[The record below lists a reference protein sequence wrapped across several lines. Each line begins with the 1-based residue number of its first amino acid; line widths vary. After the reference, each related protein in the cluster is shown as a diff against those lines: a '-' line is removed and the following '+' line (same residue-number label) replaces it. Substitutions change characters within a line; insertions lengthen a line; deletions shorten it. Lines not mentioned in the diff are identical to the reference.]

1 MTDVFNL
8 HRNPPAVLSMTS
20 GNMHAEGDVILHPFA
35 GKSVP
40 LWLACIYLGSNSI
53 LNLLNYYWF
62 TKMVQTVASRF
73 TGDKKGG
80 KGRNVAA
87 GVIETEAKVATGVE
101 NTEVRKRKA

>member
-8 HRNPPAVLSMTS
+8 YRNPPAVLSMTS
-20 GNMHAEGDVILHPFA
+20 KDTHADQLVGDAMVPHPFA

-40 LWLACIYLGSNSI
+40 LWLACVYLGSNSI

-62 TKMVQTVASRF
+62 TKMIQTVASRF

-80 KGRNVAA
+80 RERKVVGGGEV
-87 GVIETEAKVATGVE
+87 KVATGVE
-101 NTEVRKRKA
+101 KTEVRKRA

>member
-1 MTDVFNL
+1 MV
-8 HRNPPAVLSMTS
+8 P
-20 GNMHAEGDVILHPFA
+20 HPFA

-80 KGRNVAA
+80 KGGKVAA
-87 GVIETEAKVATGVE
+87 SVIETEVKVATGVE
-101 NTEVRKRKA
+101 NTEMRKRKA